1 MKLFEIKKILISII
15 VLFILLCSSVT
26 MFFLSVERLNES
38 KKWER
43 ETYELMHVLHEI
55 YIQTLKV
62 ENESRGYLIT
72 ENMQFDD
79 SLNRFAAILRFNI
92 GELKKFSFE
101 DNDHNKI
108 MHKLELLVIE
118 RIDLAQSVNQ
128 LSKNYEFEDSEK
140 MTFIG
145 KGNEI
150 TNNIIQYT
158 EIIEKNQKVILK
170 NRIKNNENIQN
181 IIIKA
186 GYFGISLFI
195 LLLAFVIVNIISNK
209 RKLTRS
215 EAEKL
220 MLNIEIEE
228 KSKQVTEINNSLI
241 HEIEERKLHQENL
254 LNLNKSLEIAN
265 RELELQQIE
274 LKNQN
279 EQLRLYQLELD
290 YSREKY
296 IKLYTYAPVGYI
308 SINKEGLII
317 ECNLLAMNLIGGE
330 KIKLI
335 NQQIT
340 HFIFNEDQ
348 DIFNTHLQQIFEKQT
363 NNALEIRMIKTD
375 SSIFYV
381 HLRFVL
387 SVSVENNT
395 ICNLSVA
402 DISERIQA
410 QAELKKSEEKYRELF
425 KNSQVGM
432 FRSKIDGTELSE
444 VNNKFSQIFGYS
456 IEEMIGKP
464 ANSLFK
470 DIKKRESIINDL
482 YKYGFV
488 NEREVDLL
496 ASNGKVITC
505 LVSYKLLPD
514 KETIEGSLVDISER
528 KLFESKLQI
537 SENKFRKLFES
548 SFSAI
553 ILIGADKKIKL
564 VNKQA
569 EDYFGYSKIELI
581 GESIE
586 KLVPHSNEI
595 NHPKLTSDFFKNPD
609 SREMGKGRELFGLR
623 KDGTMFP
630 VEVGLNSIQ
639 LQNELSVMAFIVDIT
654 ERKAS
659 EDQLAILFTSLN
671 AVANAIVITDIT
683 GKITWVNPA
692 FTLLTGYSSTEA
704 INSDSNLLKSDKQDK
719 KFYSTLWDTIKSA
732 KVWHGELI
740 NKRKDGSEY
749 FEEMTITPVTDK
761 NKKILRFIAVKQ
773 DITFRKNTEKQ
784 LLISKEE
791 AEYANQAKSIFIANI
806 SHEIRTPMNAIIG
819 FSEILSKQVVD
830 KVQKGYLNSIK
841 TSSNTLLQ
849 LINNVLDLS
858 KIEAG
863 KVEIVNPI
871 LNIRFLIT
879 EMESMFTLKIKEKC
893 LKLIFEIDPAL
904 PEFVELNDLR
914 IRQVLINLISNA
926 IKFTHKGYIKIKVI
940 SKLKG
945 NNTDVEFCVED
956 TGIGMSE
963 SDRNMI
969 FKAFNQGDEIV
980 ARKYGGTGLGL
991 TISKK
996 IVELHGGTIDFISEK
1011 GKGTTFFV
1019 KFFDIKILKP
1029 NLQKHDYIP
1038 VNTELIQFDNAKILI
1053 VDDDEL
1059 NRNVVKGYLEQYKFE
1074 MKEAENGRVAL
1085 EILKNFIP
1093 DVILMDI
1100 RMPELDG
1107 IKTVKFIRQNS
1118 AIKSIPIIALTASAF
1133 NNSLEKVQKQGF
1145 DGLVSKPFQ
1154 QVEIVEELMKY
1165 IKNKTNDSDKSV
1177 NQNYNG
1183 VFDIKKLKNPFG
1195 VCQYIEDNVTP
1206 LLNSIK
1212 TRQTKNDVHIFANIV
1227 KQLGQ
1232 QFEEPFFVEL
1242 SNEILE
1248 YIDSFNVSGLKM
1260 TLDEFDAIII
1270 NLKDLKKNKTE

>member
-1 MKLFEIKKILISII
+1 MKPFERKILISII
-15 VLFILLCSSVT
+15 VSFILLCSSVT
-26 MFFLSVERLNES
+26 MFILNVERLNES

-43 ETYELMHVLHEI
+43 ETSELIHVLHEL

-72 ENMQFDD
+72 ENMQFED
-79 SLNRFAAILRFNI
+79 SLNHFTAILRFNI

-128 LSKNYEFEDSEK
+128 LSKNYEFENLEK
-140 MTFIG
+140 IIFIG

-158 EIIEKNQKVILK
+158 EIIEKNQKIILK

-186 GYFGISLFI
+186 GYSGIALFV

-220 MLNIEIEE
+220 ILNIEIEE

-241 HEIEERKLHQENL
+241 NEIEERKLHQENL
-254 LNLNKSLEIAN
+254 IKLNKSLEIAN

-308 SINKEGLII
+308 SINKEGIII
-317 ECNLLAMNLIGGE
+317 ECNLLAMNLIAGE

-340 HFIFNEDQ
+340 HFIFVEDQ
-348 DIFNTHLQQIFEKQT
+348 GIFNLHLQQIFEKQT
-363 NNALEIRMIKTD
+363 NNALEIRMIKND
-375 SSIFYV
+375 CSIFYA
-381 HLRFVL
+381 HLKFVL
-387 SVSVENNT
+387 SVSVENNI

-410 QAELKKSEEKYRELF
+410 QTELKKSEEKYRKLF
-425 KNSQVGM
+425 QNSQVGM

-444 VNNKFSQIFGYS
+444 INNKFSKIFRYS
-456 IEEMIGKP
+456 IEEMTGKP
-464 ANSLFK
+464 VNFFYK
-470 DIKKRESIINDL
+470 DIKKREEIINDL
-482 YKYGFV
+482 HKHGFV
-488 NEREVDLL
+488 SEREVDLL
-496 ASNGKVITC
+496 ASDGKVITC
-505 LVSYKLLPD
+505 LVSYILLPD
-514 KETIEGSLVDISER
+514 KKTIEGSIVDISER

-548 SFSAI
+548 LFSAI

-569 EDYFGYSKIELI
+569 EDYFGYSKNELI

-586 KLVPHSNEI
+586 KLVPDSNEI
-595 NHPKLTSDFFKNPD
+595 NHSKFIFDFFKNPD
-609 SREMGKGRELFGLR
+609 SREIGKGRELFGLR
-623 KDGTMFP
+623 KNGTMFP
-630 VEVGLNSIQ
+630 IEVELNSIQ
-639 LQNELSVMAFIVDIT
+639 LQNELSVMVFIVDIT

-659 EDQLAILFTSLN
+659 ENQLAILLTSLN
-671 AVANAIVITDIT
+671 AVANAIVITDIS

-704 INSDSNLLKSDKQDK
+704 INAGPNLLKSGKQDK
-719 KFYSTLWDTIKSA
+719 KFYEILWNTILSGNE
-732 KVWHGELI
+732 WYGELI

-749 FEEMTITPVTDK
+749 FEEMTITPIKDK
-761 NKKILRFIAVKQ
+761 NGNILQFVAVKQ
-773 DITFRKNTEKQ
+773 NITFRKNAEKQ

-791 AEYANQAKSIFIANI
+791 AEHANQAKSIFIANI

-819 FSEILSKQVVD
+819 FSEILSKKVVD
-830 KVQKGYLNSIK
+830 KVQKGYLNSIR

-849 LINNVLDLS
+849 LINNILDLS

-863 KVEIVNPI
+863 KMEIVNPI

-879 EMESMFTLKIKEKC
+879 EIESMFTLKIQEKC
-893 LKLIFEIDPAL
+893 LKLIFEIDPEL
-904 PEFVELNDLR
+904 PEYVELNDLQ

-926 IKFTHKGYIKIKVI
+926 IKFTHNGYIKLKII

-945 NNTDVEFCVED
+945 NNTDIEFCVED
-956 TGIGMSE
+956 TGIGISE

-1011 GKGTTFFV
+1011 GRGTTFFV
-1019 KFFDIKILKP
+1019 KFFDVKILNP
-1029 NLQKHDYIP
+1029 NLQKHDYIS
-1038 VNTELIQFDNAKILI
+1038 VNTNSIQFESAKILI

-1059 NRNVVKGYLEQYKFE
+1059 NRKVVKGYLEQYAFE
-1074 MKEAENGRVAL
+1074 MKEAENGKIAL

-1093 DVILMDI
+1093 DIILMDI
-1100 RMPELDG
+1100 RMPEMDG
-1107 IKTVKFIRQNS
+1107 IKTVKFIRQNTT
-1118 AIKSIPIIALTASAF
+1118 IKNIPIIALTASAF

-1154 QVEIVEELMKY
+1154 QFELVKELIKY
-1165 IKNKTNDSDKSV
+1165 LKNKIKDSDKSV
-1177 NQNYNG
+1177 NQNSNE
-1183 VFDIKKLKNPFG
+1183 VFDVKKLKNLSEI
-1195 VCQYIEDNVTP
+1195 CQYIEDNVTP

-1212 TRQTKNDVHIFANIV
+1212 IRQTNNDVHVFANIV
-1227 KQLGQ
+1227 KRLGQ
-1232 QFEEPFFVEL
+1232 QFEEPFFIEL
-1242 SNEILE
+1242 SNEISE

-1260 TLDEFDAIII
+1260 TLDKFEAIIN
-1270 NLKDLKKNKTE
+1270 NLKDFKKIK